1 MANCKISKP
10 VTQDCKTN
18 VSGILKMAF
27 ANWDDGYTAS
37 SSVNTCI
44 IDTIDL
50 GTENFY
56 AIEIATDSG
65 TASAELSAGANKDA
79 KAINHIVAGTWNTL
93 DCDIIGEYKNFLL
106 GKIIVA
112 FLTRNR
118 EVYIAGFQ
126 NGLTSDTFNFS
137 TGAAE
142 GDQAGITFSYSGIQ
156 PEFFLK
162 VIDWGLIE
170 SLM

>member
-1 MANCKISKP
+1 
-10 VTQDCKTN
+10 
-18 VSGILKMAF
+18 MAF
-27 ANWDDGYTAS
+27 ANWDDSHTATMS
-37 SSVNTCI
+37 GMAGSGCT

-50 GTENFY
+50 GTEHFY
-56 AIEIATDSG
+56 SVEIATDSG
-65 TASAELSAGANKDA
+65 TASAELSAGANKDS
-79 KAINHIVAGTWNTL
+79 KAINHIVAGTFNRI
-93 DCDIIGEYKNFLL
+93 DCDIINDYKNLLL
-106 GKIIVA
+106 GTVIIA

-126 NGLTSDTFNFS
+126 NGLKSDTFNYT

-142 GDQAGITFSYSGIQ
+142 GDAAGITFSYSGIQ

-162 VIDWGLIE
+162 VSDWGLIE